1 MAAGGSSHFD
11 VDKAED
17 ILGTFSQGFTSPK
30 NLISFVWSKNMFALE
45 CSPTGECP
53 KVVQVKDALVL
64 QASLAK
70 EHPNDLRGE
79 LLNQYFDLW
88 CA

>member
-1 MAAGGSSHFD
+1 MAAGESSHFD

-53 KVVQVKDALVL
+53 KVVQVKDALVFTG
-64 QASLAK
+64 QPCAK
-70 EHPNDLRGE
+70 NMLMI
-79 LLNQYFDLW
+79 
-88 CA
+88 

>member
-1 MAAGGSSHFD
+1 MAAGESSHFD

-17 ILGTFSQGFTSPK
+17 ILGTFSQRSTSSK

-53 KVVQVKDALVL
+53 KVLYVKDLALVFTG
-64 QASLAK
+64 QPCAK
-70 EHPNDLRGE
+70 NMLMI
-79 LLNQYFDLW
+79 
-88 CA
+88 